1 MLGWA
6 RCGFHKKRTGTRYTQ
21 LVFLHPVGFACH
33 IVHSGASRARN
44 VIAQLF
50 MLGWDKYGFDKK
62 RDGTS
67 YVEPVFLHPDGSTGH
82 IVHSSVT
89 GA

>member
-1 MLGWA
+1 
-6 RCGFHKKRTGTRYTQ
+6 
-21 LVFLHPVGFACH
+21 
-33 IVHSGASRARN
+33 
-44 VIAQLF
+44 